1 MLEEDD
7 FRIDHIGW
15 QLWRAA
21 GVWKSRFAQGMTSA
35 GHGWY
40 AEAKSSVLPHIGRK
54 GTRQSQIV
62 QAMGLTKQAVQQL
75 IDDLVRE
82 DIVERIPDPEDGRG
96 KVIRFTEKG
105 RQTMRDARRV
115 KRQVEDELRQ
125 SLGDDDFG
133 HLKSLLSKVSFE
145 E

>member
-21 GVWKSRFAQGMTSA
+21 GSWKSRFADGMTAA
-35 GHGWY
+35 GHAWY
-40 AEAKSSVLPHIGRK
+40 AEAKSSVLPHIGPD

-62 QAMGLTKQAVQQL
+62 QAMGLSKQAVQQL

-82 DIVERIPDPEDGRG
+82 EIVERIPDPEDGRG
-96 KVIRFTEKG
+96 KVIQFTEKG
-105 RQTMRDARRV
+105 RAAMQDARQV
-115 KRQVEDELRQ
+115 KRRVEDELRQ
-125 SLGDDDFG
+125 SLGDEDFN
-133 HLKSLLSKVSFE
+133 HLKSLLSRVSFKP
-145 E
+145 